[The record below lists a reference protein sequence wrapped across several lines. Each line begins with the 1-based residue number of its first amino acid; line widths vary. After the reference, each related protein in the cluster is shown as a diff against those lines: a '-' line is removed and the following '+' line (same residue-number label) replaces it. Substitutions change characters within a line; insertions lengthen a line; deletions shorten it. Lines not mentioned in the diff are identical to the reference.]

1 MANRPR
7 ILLRG
12 SPRWVRLLSR
22 TMPAVN
28 VCPTHADKPM
38 QNPGRFDW
46 RRRLRWRRT
55 DVLHQVMLDCRS
67 KNTQQFFETAQ
78 RYGVPIVSHW
88 IGSDVLRL
96 CEHLEQY
103 GQLPSALFD
112 RIDLHLA
119 DSPQLAAE
127 LAGLGVRTEVVRL
140 LPPSVSAPI
149 MPLPTAPAV
158 LVYLPTGAEDF
169 YRFDFMKQLAEAFGD
184 VTFFI
189 AANDG
194 NGLGATPSNMQFLGE
209 VTDMDTLYKK
219 VNVLIRICEHDSLSA
234 MVLEALARGRYVIYS
249 ESFPHTDQARTFDEA
264 QTALAEILQQRAPNQ
279 LGSAHV
285 AEHYSWQA
293 EMQQLREH
301 YDRLLAR

>member
-1 MANRPR
+1 MASRPR

-22 TMPAVN
+22 TLPAVN
-28 VCPTHADKPM
+28 GRPTHADKPM

-55 DVLHQVMLDCRS
+55 DILHQVMLDCRS

-78 RYGVPIVSHW
+78 RYGVPIVAHW

-96 CEHLEQY
+96 CEHVEEH
-103 GQLPSALFD
+103 GQPPSELFD
-112 RIDLHLA
+112 LIELHLA

-127 LAGLGVRTEVVRL
+127 LAGLGVRTQVVRL

-149 MPLPTAPAV
+149 MPLSAAPAA

-169 YRFDFMKQLAEAFGD
+169 YRFDLMKQLAAAFSD
-184 VTFFI
+184 VTFYV

-194 NGLGATPSNMQFLGE
+194 TGLGATPSNIQFLGE
-209 VTDMDTLYKK
+209 VTDMDALYKK

-249 ESFPHTDQARTFDEA
+249 ESFPHTVQARTFDEA
-264 QTALAEILQQRAPNQ
+264 QAALADMVQKKEPNR

-285 AEHYSWQA
+285 AENFSWQA
-293 EMQQLREH
+293 EMKQLREH
-301 YDRLLAR
+301 YDRLLVR